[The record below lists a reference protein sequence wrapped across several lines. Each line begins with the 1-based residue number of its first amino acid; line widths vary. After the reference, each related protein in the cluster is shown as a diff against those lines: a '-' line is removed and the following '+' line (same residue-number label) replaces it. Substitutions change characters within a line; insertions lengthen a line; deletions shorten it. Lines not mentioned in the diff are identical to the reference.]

1 MPKVSVVIPVY
12 NTEKYLKQC
21 VDSLINQ
28 TLKDIE
34 LIFVD
39 DGSKDNSVNIINEY
53 KEKDSRIRL
62 LTQKNLYAGTA
73 RNNGM
78 KTAIGEYIIFL
89 DSDDFFD
96 LDMLES
102 MYNKAVSDNADVC
115 ICSAKKFDDS
125 TGEITYLPSY
135 LNTKLLPDSLP
146 FSADDVR
153 ERIFGFT
160 SPAPWNKLYK
170 TDFVKANAIQFQPI
184 KKTNDLFFT
193 FSNLALA
200 ERITYVNKPFVNYRF
215 GNSSS
220 LQGQKSALSTEFYD
234 ALTGLKNELKKRGLF
249 AEFEKSYVNRALS
262 VSLYVLSRTSD
273 KENYIKLA
281 SLLKNKYFFDFD
293 VAGHTRGYFYNKSDF
308 DAFLD
313 IIEKSGEDLWHKY
326 KETAPN
332 TDYPLFDIDNW
343 QNDTP
348 FQSGGSVKISVIIP
362 VYNTEK
368 YVEECVNSVIN
379 NTLKDIEIICI
390 NDGSTD
396 NSLAVLNSLKEK
408 DSRITVIDKENGG
421 LSDTRNRGIEIA
433 RGEYISFIDSD
444 DYIHPKTYEYLYKT
458 AKEKNLEQLYFSA
471 KTFFDSE
478 NVFERFSHFDELYK
492 RSADYSKVATGRQM
506 FIKMSN
512 NSEFRPSAC
521 MLISSRD
528 FLNRFNLRFEKGLLH
543 EDNLFIIQCLTYA
556 KRVSY
561 ENVNL
566 YFRRMRSDSISTG
579 VNGIKRIYS
588 YYKIIKILEQFAKS
602 ENLKNDKEFFEAL
615 KYRLSVI
622 DFNACDIA
630 ETVDPK
636 ELDTFIDTLCEDE
649 AVDFYSHINTVL
661 NLRQSGKFN
670 MKRAKTNEENI
681 KVVQYKYAHL
691 NDELKK
697 KKISLENQKK
707 SILSKRLVRLA
718 LKISAFIS
726 KLRGEK

>member
-1 MPKVSVVIPVY
+1 M
-12 NTEKYLKQC
+12 Q
-21 VDSLINQ
+21 Q
-28 TLKDIE
+28 TYSNLEII
-34 LIFVD
+34 LVD
-39 DGSKDNSVNIINEY
+39 DGGDDRCPQICDEY
-53 KEKDSRIRL
+53 
-62 LTQKNLYAGTA
+62 
-73 RNNGM
+73 
-78 KTAIGEYIIFL
+78 
-89 DSDDFFD
+89 
-96 LDMLES
+96 
-102 MYNKAVSDNADVC
+102 
-115 ICSAKKFDDS
+115 AKKD
-125 TGEITYLPSY
+125 
-135 LNTKLLPDSLP
+135 
-146 FSADDVR
+146 A
-153 ERIFGFT
+153 RI
-160 SPAPWNKLYK
+160 K
-170 TDFVKANAIQFQPI
+170 VIH
-184 KKTNDLFFT
+184 KK
-193 FSNLALA
+193 
-200 ERITYVNKPFVNYRF
+200 
-215 GNSSS
+215 
-220 LQGQKSALSTEFYD
+220 
-234 ALTGLKNELKKRGLF
+234 
-249 AEFEKSYVNRALS
+249 
-262 VSLYVLSRTSD
+262 
-273 KENYIKLA
+273 
-281 SLLKNKYFFDFD
+281 
-293 VAGHTRGYFYNKSDF
+293 
-308 DAFLD
+308 
-313 IIEKSGEDLWHKY
+313 
-326 KETAPN
+326 
-332 TDYPLFDIDNW
+332 
-343 QNDTP
+343 
-348 FQSGGSVKISVIIP
+348 
-362 VYNTEK
+362 
-368 YVEECVNSVIN
+368 
-379 NTLKDIEIICI
+379 
-390 NDGSTD
+390 
-396 NSLAVLNSLKEK
+396 
-408 DSRITVIDKENGG
+408 NGG
-421 LSDTRNRGIEIA
+421 LSDARNAGMRAASGKYLA
-433 RGEYISFIDSD
+433 YIDSD